1 MNEPMTKDDILN
13 ECTITFEIM
22 VNRKRMKKKIVL
34 LLMNMEVG
42 ILEHTKIER
51 TLTASQLKNGYKIIG
66 VEPNE
71 YQYKIE

>member
-42 ILEHTKIER
+42 ILENTKIER

-71 YQYKIE
+71 YQYKIK

>member
-1 MNEPMTKDDILN
+1 MTKDDILN

-34 LLMNMEVG
+34 LLMNMEVDK
-42 ILEHTKIER
+42 ISCKKIER

-66 VEPNE
+66 VKKNE
-71 YQYKIE
+71 YQYKIV

>member
-13 ECTITFEIM
+13 ECTITFEIL

-34 LLMNMEVG
+34 LLMNMEIG

-66 VEPNE
+66 VKKNE
-71 YQYKIE
+71 YQYKIK